1 MHKGKF
7 IYATIYLTVLFA
19 LTGCGGRLGITARS
33 DGKADLSVVMD
44 TGKAA
49 SAMISSIMAS
59 LYPSGPTSVGPSGPT
74 AGPTDGPT
82 AAASDSAGVFTP
94 ERAQALEK
102 SLEGGDA
109 ETLSAKALSSSVLS
123 LDATVRDAASQTSAS
138 RTGVRFASVVSVE
151 KHSLTLN
158 LSPATMR
165 ALYASMDLQ
174 TRSYV
179 DLFMAPVFTGEP
191 MSGGEYTAL
200 IASVYGKDLAQEIA
214 DARMEITLSAPKGE
228 KATSCSNADAK
239 LSGRSAR
246 FSIPLLDLLVLE
258 EPQAYRITW

>member
-59 LYPSGPTSVGPSGPT
+59 LYPSGPASGPT
-74 AGPTDGPT
+74 DV
-82 AAASDSAGVFTP
+82 ASDSAGVFTP

-102 SLEGGDA
+102 SLAGGDA

-214 DARMEITLSAPKGE
+214 DARMEITLTAPRGE
-228 KATSCSNADAK
+228 TAASCSNADAK

-246 FSIPLLDLLVLE
+246 FDVPLLDLLVLE

>member
-59 LYPSGPTSVGPSGPT
+59 LYPSGPT

-82 AAASDSAGVFTP
+82 AAASGSAGVFTP

-102 SLEGGDA
+102 SLAGGDA

-214 DARMEITLSAPKGE
+214 DARMEITLTAPRGE
-228 KATSCSNADAK
+228 KAASCSNADAK

-258 EPQAYRITW
+258 EPQSYRITW

>member
-59 LYPSGPTSVGPSGPT
+59 LYPSGPT
-74 AGPTDGPT
+74 
-82 AAASDSAGVFTP
+82 AAASGSAGVFTP

-102 SLEGGDA
+102 SLAGGDA

-179 DLFMAPVFTGEP
+179 DLFMAPVFIGEP
-191 MSGGEYTAL
+191 MSGEEYTAL

-214 DARMEITLSAPKGE
+214 DARMEITLTAPRGE
-228 KATSCSNADAK
+228 KAASCSNADAK

>member
-33 DGKADLSVVMD
+33 DGKAELSVVMD

-59 LYPSGPTSVGPSGPT
+59 LYPSGSTSVGPSGPT
-74 AGPTDGPT
+74 DGPTAGPTDV
-82 AAASDSAGVFTP
+82 ASGSAGVFTP

-102 SLEGGDA
+102 SLAGGDA

-191 MSGGEYTAL
+191 MSGEEYTAL

-214 DARMEITLSAPKGE
+214 DARMEITLTAPRGE
-228 KATSCSNADAK
+228 KAASCSNADAK

-258 EPQAYRITW
+258 EPQSYRITW

>member
-59 LYPSGPTSVGPSGPT
+59 LYPSGSTSVGPSGPT
-74 AGPTDGPT
+74 A
-82 AAASDSAGVFTP
+82 AASGSAGVFTP

-102 SLEGGDA
+102 SLAGGDA

-214 DARMEITLSAPKGE
+214 DARMEITLSAPRGE
-228 KATSCSNADAK
+228 KAASCSNADAK

>member
-59 LYPSGPTSVGPSGPT
+59 LYPSGPTAADSG
-74 AGPTDGPT
+74 
-82 AAASDSAGVFTP
+82 SAGVFTP

-102 SLEGGDA
+102 SLAGGDA

-214 DARMEITLSAPKGE
+214 DARMEITLSAPRGE
-228 KATSCSNADAK
+228 KAASCSNADAK

>member
-59 LYPSGPTSVGPSGPT
+59 LYPSRSTSVGPSGPT
-74 AGPTDGPT
+74 A
-82 AAASDSAGVFTP
+82 AASGSAGVFTP

-102 SLEGGDA
+102 SLAGGDA

-214 DARMEITLSAPKGE
+214 DARMEIMLSAPRGE
-228 KATSCSNADAK
+228 KATSCSNTDAK
-239 LSGRSAR
+239 LSGRSAW

-258 EPQAYRITW
+258 EPQSYRITW

>member
-59 LYPSGPTSVGPSGPT
+59 LYPSGSTSV
-74 AGPTDGPT
+74 
-82 AAASDSAGVFTP
+82 ASDSAGVFTP

-102 SLEGGDA
+102 SLAGGDA

-191 MSGGEYTAL
+191 MSGEEYTAL

-214 DARMEITLSAPKGE
+214 DARMEITLSAPRGE
-228 KATSCSNADAK
+228 KAASCSNADAK

>member
-59 LYPSGPTSVGPSGPT
+59 LDPSGPT
-74 AGPTDGPT
+74 AGPT
-82 AAASDSAGVFTP
+82 AVASDSAGVFTP

-102 SLEGGDA
+102 SLAGGDA

-214 DARMEITLSAPKGE
+214 DARMEITLSAPRGE
-228 KATSCSNADAK
+228 KAASCSNAGAK

-258 EPQAYRITW
+258 EPQSYRITW

>member
-59 LYPSGPTSVGPSGPT
+59 LYPSGPTAVASG
-74 AGPTDGPT
+74 
-82 AAASDSAGVFTP
+82 SAGVFTP

-102 SLEGGDA
+102 SLAGGDA

-214 DARMEITLSAPKGE
+214 DARMEITLSAPRGE
-228 KATSCSNADAK
+228 KAASCSNAGAK

>member
-59 LYPSGPTSVGPSGPT
+59 LYPSGSTSVGPSGPT
-74 AGPTDGPT
+74 AGPTDV
-82 AAASDSAGVFTP
+82 ASGSAGVFTP

-102 SLEGGDA
+102 SLAGGDA
-109 ETLSAKALSSSVLS
+109 ETLSAQALSSSVLS

-214 DARMEITLSAPKGE
+214 DARMEITLSAPRGE
-228 KATSCSNADAK
+228 KAASCSNAGAK

-246 FSIPLLDLLVLE
+246 FDVPLLDLLVLE